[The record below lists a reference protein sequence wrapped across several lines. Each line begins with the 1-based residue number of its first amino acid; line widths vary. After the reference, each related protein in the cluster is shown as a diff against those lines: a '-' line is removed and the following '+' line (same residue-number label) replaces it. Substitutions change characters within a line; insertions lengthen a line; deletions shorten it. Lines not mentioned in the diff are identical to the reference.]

1 MKRLFNHMVL
11 MVMLMTVSLMSM
23 AQDLDEIIAKH
34 IEAHGGAEKWDAVES
49 MKIIGR
55 FTAFSVEEDFY
66 AYKTKEGGYY
76 SQLELGKYHVEEAF
90 DGEKGW
96 TIDPWQDFV
105 FPRELNNHEVNVFY
119 QKAEFFTPLYKY
131 KEKDINVEF
140 VGKDNLDGVEV
151 YVLKVTRPNRRTE
164 TWYLDANT
172 YLEVKCES
180 NWVDFAYRSPAE
192 SYFDDFRTV
201 EGVVIPFFIE
211 RTFSQRDR
219 ILQIEEVILNVPVDE
234 NLLMMP
240 QSQQMSQLDFLVGE
254 WDVQVELYYAPRN
267 LWYVAD
273 KTSST
278 IGFQSTNLLKEEIS
292 YNSVFVQNKLIY
304 YSYYTP
310 EEQYRMTLYN
320 AFDSNI
326 EVYAGDF
333 GDSAFVYS
341 NIPKYTV
348 DTTLNT
354 NYTQYAFQKI
364 TNDSLVLS
372 ISASDDRGENWTQQE
387 KLTYVRM
394 KE

>member
-76 SQLELGKYHVEEAF
+76 SQLELGKFHVEEAF
-90 DGEKGW
+90 NGEKGW

-131 KEKDINVEF
+131 KEKGINVEL

-151 YVLKVTRPNRRTE
+151 FVLKVTRPNRRTE

-219 ILQIEEVILNVPVDE
+219 ILQIEEVIFNVPVDE

-240 QSQQMSQLDFLVGE
+240 QSEQMSQLDFLVGE

-292 YNSVFVQNKLIY
+292 YSNVFVQNKLIY

-326 EVYAGDF
+326 ELYIGVF
-333 GDSAFVYS
+333 NDSAFVYS
-341 NIPKYTV
+341 NIPKYTA
-348 DTTLNT
+348 DTILNT

-372 ISASDDRGENWTQQE
+372 ISASDDRGENWNQQE
-387 KLTYVRM
+387 KLTYMR
-394 KE
+394 KQE

>member
-1 MKRLFNHMVL
+1 MVL

-55 FTAFSVEEDFY
+55 YTAFSVEEDFY

-151 YVLKVTRPNRRTE
+151 YVLMVTRPNRRTE

-292 YNSVFVQNKLIY
+292 YNSVFVQNKLVY
-304 YSYYTP
+304 YSYYAP
-310 EEQYRMTLYN
+310 GEQYRMTLYN

>member
-1 MKRLFNHMVL
+1 
-11 MVMLMTVSLMSM
+11 
-23 AQDLDEIIAKH
+23 
-34 IEAHGGAEKWDAVES
+34 
-49 MKIIGR
+49 
-55 FTAFSVEEDFY
+55 
-66 AYKTKEGGYY
+66 
-76 SQLELGKYHVEEAF
+76 
-90 DGEKGW
+90 
-96 TIDPWQDFV
+96 
-105 FPRELNNHEVNVFY
+105 
-119 QKAEFFTPLYKY
+119 
-131 KEKDINVEF
+131 
-140 VGKDNLDGVEV
+140 
-151 YVLKVTRPNRRTE
+151 
-164 TWYLDANT
+164 LDANT

-292 YNSVFVQNKLIY
+292 YNSVFVQNKLVY
-304 YSYYTP
+304 YSYYAP
-310 EEQYRMTLYN
+310 GEQYRMTLYN

>member
-292 YNSVFVQNKLIY
+292 YNSVFVQNKLVY
-304 YSYYTP
+304 YSYYAP
-310 EEQYRMTLYN
+310 GEQYRMTLYN